1 MLAVHIYLMEGQGMK
16 EFFGFHKMISA
27 IIIKVL
33 YVIGAIVLT
42 IGGIIAPFLDGDY
55 VLPGIAALILGNLI
69 WRIICE
75 GWILVFS
82 MHETLNV
89 IEKNTQPT

>member
-55 VLPGIAALILGNLI
+55 VLL
-69 WRIICE
+69 
-75 GWILVFS
+75 
-82 MHETLNV
+82 
-89 IEKNTQPT
+89 EKLLTINAKSHTCS